1 MHCKIKSYSIF
12 YFDYKWNLF
21 FEMYQKQMDQ
31 FIIYIF
37 LNQIDLPN
45 ILVRLFNFFWINIQK
60 KVIKDIVSNNIFQG
74 YDNLINFF
82 SCTII
87 SIKNMLLYS
96 IIK

>member
-45 ILVRLFNFFWINIQK
+45 ILVRLFNFFWINKQK
-60 KVIKDIVSNNIFQG
+60 KVIKDIVSNNLFDG
-74 YDNLINFF
+74 YFYF
-82 SCTII
+82 
-87 SIKNMLLYS
+87 LYLFCG
-96 IIK
+96 

>member
-37 LNQIDLPN
+37 LNQITKYTCK
-45 ILVRLFNFFWINIQK
+45 IIQFFLDEYTK
-60 KVIKDIVSNNIFQG
+60 KS
-74 YDNLINFF
+74 Y
-82 SCTII
+82 
-87 SIKNMLLYS
+87 
-96 IIK
+96 